1 MGCIKKNVLQN
12 GDISYR
18 IQVKAKNLRTGKFE
32 AKVMTWRK
40 PAELTERQCEKE
52 LKRLELNLKISL
64 ESSLMATLW
73 LMILSLL
80 WNMHTSGLKQLK

>member
-52 LKRLELNLKISL
+52 L
-64 ESSLMATLW
+64 
-73 LMILSLL
+73 
-80 WNMHTSGLKQLK
+80 